1 MDMRT
6 KTAIWG
12 VVIVI
17 GIIML
22 VLLAHD
28 PIHPPRARAQ
38 HITAVNSVR
47 TVTFTMMNTN
57 ALANVP
63 R

>member
-1 MDMRT
+1 
-6 KTAIWG
+6 
-12 VVIVI
+12 
-17 GIIML
+17 ML

-28 PIHPPRARAQ
+28 PIHPPKARAQ

-47 TVTFTMMNTN
+47 TVTFTMTNTN
-57 ALANVP
+57 ALASVP